1 MTRLE
6 RLAAEAR
13 ACRICEA
20 HLPLGPRPV
29 FRVSGTARLL
39 IVGQA
44 PGRLV
49 HVTGLPWNDPSG
61 ERLRGWLGLERE
73 VFYDRRRVGLLGIGF
88 CYPGVDDHGG
98 DKPPRPE
105 CAPAWHRRFV
115 ELMPRVELI
124 LLVGVYA
131 HAFHLGEARGKS
143 VGETVAS
150 WRNYLPRHLPLPHP
164 SWRNTGW
171 LKHNAWFEAD
181 LVPEVRKRVAKLV
194 GE

>member
-6 RLAAEAR
+6 RLAAEAG

-29 FRVSGTARLL
+29 FRVSPTARLL
-39 IVGQA
+39 VVGQA

-49 HVTGLPWNDPSG
+49 HETGLSWNDPSG
-61 ERLRGWLGLERE
+61 ERLRGWLGLDRE
-73 VFYDRRRVGLLGIGF
+73 TFYDRRRVALLGIGF
-88 CYPGVDDHGG
+88 CYPGIDAHGG

-115 ELMPRVELI
+115 ELMPRVELV

-131 HAFHLGEARGKS
+131 HAFHLGEARRKS

-150 WRNYLPRHLPLPHP
+150 WRDYQPRYLPLPHP

-171 LKHNAWFEAD
+171 LKRNPWFEAE
-181 LVPEVRKRVAKLV
+181 LVPEVRTRVAKLV
-194 GE
+194 GG